1 MRLQRFAHRRPGGV
15 DAGIP
20 QRFFDRDQE
29 MVSQHAKKDVRLYTC
44 FGSIAKIVVQTI
56 SMFYDFHGMPYP

>member
-1 MRLQRFAHRRPGGV
+1 MRLQRLAHRRPGGV

-29 MVSQHAKKDVRLYTC
+29 MVSQHAKKDVRLYTPY
-44 FGSIAKIVVQTI
+44 GQNIHAVVPQ
-56 SMFYDFHGMPYP
+56 